1 MKKRSAVF
9 LTLSVLLILILDYLG
24 AFGIKDIGGY
34 HFKSFGEAINK
45 GLDLQ
50 GGVSIVEQVTGTK
63 PTQEVMQSTVTRL
76 EQRVNKMGVSE
87 TSVAQE
93 GTDKIRV
100 QVPGK
105 FNSQEVVDTIGKTGK
120 LKFVGPDNKEVLTG
134 SDVKKAAVGYDSNT
148 NKPVV
153 QLQLYDSGTKKFAAA
168 TKTYLGQ
175 AITIYMDNDKIDA
188 PTVEEVIPNGNAQ
201 ISCTSVDEAKRLA
214 NLINSGAL
222 PVSLKVVQQQV
233 VGATLGATALPS
245 SVRAG
250 IVGIAIILI
259 LMILWYRRPG
269 IMADFGLILYVYL
282 VLALFV
288 GIGATLSL
296 SGIAAFLLTVGMAVD
311 ANVLIFARIKE
322 ELALGKSV
330 KSATDAGFKN
340 ALSSI
345 VDSNTNTIIAG
356 LVLYFVG
363 AGIVKGF
370 ALTLIIGVI
379 VSLFTALFITKHLI
393 RWALEAKLINKPEHF
408 GVSTSKVKTKH
419 VLKVVE
425 NTKIWFA
432 ISLIIIITGIS
443 FMVYRGGLNLG
454 LDFKGGTTIQMNIGK
469 NFDKADIDS
478 IVKKYVNAEKYTLAK
493 ANNDKNINVN
503 IERDAVTDAN
513 TTKLINDIKSKYKL
527 KDSALV
533 SRETI
538 GATIGADLE
547 QKAATALIITVICM
561 LLFIAWRFEFKFGI
575 AAIIALLHDVLVT
588 LSVYAI
594 LNLQVDTAF
603 VAAILTIIG
612 YSISD
617 TIVIFDRIR
626 ENQKKLRGK
635 TVEEIAD
642 ESVSQTV
649 RRSIYTVTTTLVA
662 ITCVHI
668 FVPSVRNF
676 TIPLIVGILSGCYSS
691 IFIASP
697 FWVIFKKHIQKKN
710 TALAKNVK

>member
-9 LTLSVLLILILDYLG
+9 LTLSVLLILVLAYLG
-24 AFGIKDIGGY
+24 AFGIKDLGGY
-34 HFKSFGEAINK
+34 HYKSFGEVINK

-63 PTQEVMQSTVTRL
+63 PTAEVMQSTITRL
-76 EQRVNKMGVSE
+76 EQRVNKLGVSE

-93 GTDKIRV
+93 GTDKIRI

-105 FNSQEVVDTIGKTGK
+105 FNSQDVVDTIGKTGK
-120 LKFVGPDNKEVLTG
+120 LRFVGPDNKDVITG
-134 SDVKKAAVGYDSNT
+134 SDVKKASVGTDST
-148 NKPVV
+148 TGKPVV
-153 QLQLYDSGTKKFAAA
+153 DLQLYDAGAKKFAAA
-168 TKTYLGQ
+168 TKQFLGQ

-188 PTVEEVIPNGNAQ
+188 PTVNDVIPNGQAQ
-201 ISCTSVDEAKRLA
+201 ISCTTVDEAKKLS
-214 NLINSGAL
+214 NLISSGAL
-222 PVSLKVVQQQV
+222 PVTLKVAQQQV

-250 IVGIAIILI
+250 VVGIAIILV
-259 LMILWYRRPG
+259 LMFLWYRRPG
-269 IMADFGLILYVYL
+269 IMADFGLILFVYL

-288 GIGATLSL
+288 GINATLSL

-322 ELALGKSV
+322 ELEAGKSI

-345 VDSNTNTIIAG
+345 VDSNANTVIAG

-370 ALTLIIGVI
+370 ALTLIIGVL
-379 VSLFTALFITKHLI
+379 VSLFTALFVTKHLI
-393 RWALEAKLINKPEHF
+393 RWALEVKLINKPEHF
-408 GVSTSKVKTKH
+408 GVSVSKVKPKH
-419 VLKVVE
+419 MLKVVE
-425 NTKIWFA
+425 KTKIWFA

-454 LDFKGGTTIQMNIGK
+454 LDFKGGTEIQMNIGK
-469 NFDKADIDS
+469 SFNKADTDA
-478 IVKKYVNAEKYTLAK
+478 IVTKYVNAQKYTSAK
-493 ANNDKNINVN
+493 ANGDKQLNIN
-503 IERDAVTDAN
+503 IERDAITDAN
-513 TTKLINDIKSKYKL
+513 TTKLINDIKTKYKL
-527 KDSALV
+527 NDSALQA
-533 SRETI
+533 RDTI

-547 QKAATALIITVICM
+547 QKAVTALAITIVCM

-575 AAIIALLHDVLVT
+575 AAIIALVHDVLVT
-588 LSVYAI
+588 LSVYSI

-626 ENQKKLRGK
+626 ENQKKMRGK
-635 TVEEIAD
+635 QTEEVAD
-642 ESVSQTV
+642 ESISQTV
-649 RRSIYTVTTTLVA
+649 KRSIYTVTTTLVA

-697 FWVIFKKHIQKKN
+697 FWVIFKKHIQKKK
-710 TALAKNVK
+710 TALAK

>member
-9 LTLSVLLILILDYLG
+9 LALSVLVIFILAYLG
-24 AFGIKDIGGY
+24 AFGIKDVGGY
-34 HFKSFGEAINK
+34 QYKSLGGVINK

-63 PTQEVMQSTVTRL
+63 PTKEVMQSTIARL

-93 GTDKIRV
+93 GTDKIRI

-105 FNSQEVVDTIGKTGK
+105 FDSQQVVDTIGKTGK
-120 LKFVGPDNKEVLTG
+120 LKFVGPDNKEVITG
-134 SDVKKAAVGYDSNT
+134 SDVKNSSVGTDST
-148 NKPVV
+148 TGKPCVN
-153 QLQLYDSGTKKFAAA
+153 LQLNDAGAKKFATA
-168 TKTYLGQ
+168 TKQFLGQ
-175 AITIYMDNDKIDA
+175 EISIYMDDDKITS
-188 PTVEEVIPNGNAQ
+188 PTVNAVIPNGEAQ
-201 ISCTSVDEAKRLA
+201 ITCASYDEAKKYS

-222 PVSLKVVQQQV
+222 PVTLKVAQQQV

-250 IVGIAIILI
+250 VVGIAIILI
-259 LMILWYRRPG
+259 LMVVWYRRPG
-269 IMADFGLILYVYL
+269 LMADFGLILYVYL
-282 VLALFV
+282 VLAVFV
-288 GIGATLSL
+288 GINATLSL

-322 ELALGKSV
+322 ELELGKSI
-330 KSATDAGFKN
+330 KTATDAGFKN

-345 VDSNTNTIIAG
+345 TDSNINTIIAG

-363 AGIVKGF
+363 AGVVKGF
-370 ALTLIIGVI
+370 ALTLIVGVL
-379 VSLFTALFITKHLI
+379 VSLFTALFVTKHLV

-408 GVSTSKVKTKH
+408 GVSTVKTKTKH
-419 VLKVVE
+419 ALKVVK

-432 ISLIIIITGIS
+432 ISLIIIVTGIS
-443 FMVYRGGLNLG
+443 FMIYRGGLNLG
-454 LDFKGGTTIQMNIGK
+454 LDFKGGTTIEINIGK
-469 NFDKADIDS
+469 DFSKADTDAI
-478 IVKKYVNAEKYTLAK
+478 ITKYVNPQKYTSFK
-493 ANNDKNINVN
+493 AGYDKKLDIN
-503 IERDAVTDAN
+503 IERDAITDAN
-513 TTKLINDIKSKYKL
+513 ISKMITDIKTKYSL
-527 KDSALV
+527 KDNALEQ
-533 SRETI
+533 RDTI
-538 GATIGADLE
+538 GASIGQDLE

-561 LLFIAWRFEFKFGI
+561 LLFIAWRFEFRFGI
-575 AAIIALLHDVLVT
+575 SAIIALVHDVLVT
-588 LSVYAI
+588 LSVYSI

-635 TVEEIAD
+635 SVEDIAD
-642 ESVSQTV
+642 ESISQTV

-676 TIPLIVGILSGCYSS
+676 TIPLIVGIISGCYSS

-697 FWVIFKKHIQKKN
+697 FWVIFKKHNQKKKTS
-710 TALAKNVK
+710 TAK